1 MAQEKEEKN
10 SAPITI
16 LFHFLLERSIPET
29 IAVPAT
35 ATATDDIIF
44 FNVNTDLSL
53 GISIR
58 SFICNFRENEH
69 KSQSETKI
77 SSFIQI
83 LKRQQTVI
91 GCFQFFLIPLIC
103 PFPITATTELWSL
116 ATLSKED
123 AMYLRISFIRM

>member
-35 ATATDDIIF
+35 ATATDDIIL

-58 SFICNFRENEH
+58 SFI
-69 KSQSETKI
+69 
-77 SSFIQI
+77 
-83 LKRQQTVI
+83 VI